1 MPLEFKNQNI
11 SKAKQEI
18 EKYQID
24 KKKGST
30 DNKSKHIDQDSK
42 VYDVEIINQTGTSL
56 TLPRQIVL

>member
-24 KKKGST
+24 KRKGSN
-30 DNKSKHIDQDSK
+30 DYKPKHIDQDSK
-42 VYDVEIINQTGTSL
+42 VYDVEIIN
-56 TLPRQIVL
+56 